1 MSGEKLTRRTFVH
14 RLSFF
19 GGGVLLLGPACD
31 LLTGKP
37 SPPKPVKRDWALVSS
52 HRTFTDDEF
61 RTLTAAVD
69 RIIPRDEDPGAVD
82 ANVPDYIDK
91 ALVDPQLHQ
100 MRDDLIPGLGLLEK
114 RAHGSYQKG
123 FADLPAADRDA
134 IIASLRNGEKGSL
147 DQRLLE
153 LLIVLTMEGFL
164 SDPSYGGNKDR
175 VGWALVG
182 FDTWMPADYKPS
194 VNDPLIPLGHHHH
207 H

>member
-1 MSGEKLTRRTFVH
+1 LSDEKLTRRTFVH

-37 SPPKPVKRDWALVSS
+37 VPPKAVKRDWALVSS

-61 RTLTAAVD
+61 KTLSAAVD
-69 RIIPRDEDPGAVD
+69 RILPRDGDPGALD

-114 RAHGSYQKG
+114 RAQGSYHQG
-123 FADLPAADRDA
+123 FADLSAEQRDA
-134 IIASLRNGEKGSL
+134 IIGSLRKGDKGSL
-147 DQRLLE
+147 DQRVLE

-182 FDTWMPADYKPS
+182 FDTWMPADYKPE
-194 VNDPLIPLGHHHH
+194 VNDPLVQLHHHH

>member
-1 MSGEKLTRRTFVH
+1 MSGEKLTRRTFVY

-31 LLTGKP
+31 VFSGKP

-52 HRTFTDDEF
+52 HRTFTDEEF

-69 RIIPRDEDPGAVD
+69 RIVPRDQDPGAVD
-82 ANVPDYIDK
+82 ANVPEYIDK

-100 MRDDLIPGLGLLEK
+100 MRDDLIPGLGLLDK
-114 RAHGSYQKG
+114 KAHGGYQKP
-123 FADLPAADRDA
+123 FADLTAEQRDT
-134 IIASLRNGEKGSL
+134 IIGSLRQGDKGSME
-147 DQRLLE
+147 QRVLE
-153 LLIVLTMEGFL
+153 LLIVMTMEGLL

-182 FDTWMPADYKPS
+182 FDTWMPADYQPE
-194 VNDPLIPLGHHHH
+194 VNDPLVQLHHHH